1 MRWLSLPLV
10 LFCYGLIRVPAVA
23 AAERL
28 PLTVA
33 RHADGAPVTLGVPF
47 PRGVLASPDHVRV
60 LSSDGREVPSQVTE
74 VTSWRPVD
82 PSVKWVWVFF
92 FADAGAS
99 YQLEYGPDVRRAP
112 VPHALEGQFLVLNSQ
127 RPGGQADIVAGPM
140 QLTVRQGATGFV
152 QEVRLDLEG
161 DGFEDDDVI
170 ATGPEAR
177 GSFVDLLD
185 GAGVDASRATIT
197 QTFLERGSGPLHAI
211 VRIEGL
217 YRYGRAD
224 NQAAPFVTRLH
235 AYAGRTYV
243 RVQHTMVYTGVPD
256 RHRPTAGEY
265 PHVATQASALTKGD
279 PADQGWTQ
287 PEDRIEAMG
296 LALSLKLGPGAT
308 ARTALHAGPWWAP
321 ETARVVRA
329 TGAMAVAQL
338 GPAAVNGVIGE
349 STPDARQETFVADV
363 RTGGRVQDTAAR
375 AVGWVDVS
383 DATRGVAV
391 GVRHFLEE
399 YPKSIAFDPATGRLD
414 AFFWAPEGEPASFAR
429 QDTTPGAEGSV
440 ENWAQGLAKTSEA
453 IFYFHRAA
461 ESDASIARVMSYG
474 LQPAVAHVAPA
485 WYGRSGVYGAF
496 AAAGTS
502 DPALERALDHK
513 VRWVL
518 FNQRWAP
525 WYGVFDYGD
534 VKVRYD
540 QGRWDMWGHNE
551 PAQDFQLWVH
561 FMRTGDPAVF
571 DAALALS
578 RHTMDVDNTH
588 WPTGPVYRGDSN
600 QSGDWFKLEARTS
613 GDAAIDDA
621 IARGGRE
628 ATKWLGVGRRHST
641 QHWMHALSAHVWV
654 QGWMAAYYLAGESR
668 ALDVARLTADLHRRR
683 LWGEHELTGRRLY
696 LSVWNLAEV
705 WDATKDPVYETEL
718 RERVA
723 RMLRLAQGDGDG
735 LALERYGYAQV
746 YATHAL
752 ARYHSMTDDP
762 LVRDALVRHA
772 RHERDVPA
780 INHWM
785 ESYLA
790 SLHALAVGYRLSGEP
805 SLKDELARRAALLR
819 SDALPRPFDGED
831 WTQRSLARALEP
843 TDHIPDPPAWYRR
856 EFSAAAR
863 ARTQNWHVLHGLRF
877 FGWTTGHGLP
887 WALAALEDK

>member
-1 MRWLSLPLV
+1 MRSLSLPLV
-10 LFCYGLIRVPAVA
+10 LFCYGLILAPSVV

-28 PLTVA
+28 PLTVQ
-33 RHADGAPVTLGVPF
+33 RHAEGAPITLGVPF

-60 LSSDGREVPSQVTE
+60 LTADGREVASQVTE

-92 FADAGAS
+92 FAERDTT
-99 YQLEYGPDVRRAP
+99 YQLEYGPDVRRAGASAP
-112 VPHALEGQFLVLNSQ
+112 LGGDLLVLNSQ
-127 RPGGQADIVAGPM
+127 RPGGQTDIVAGPM
-140 QLTVRQGATGFV
+140 QLTVRQGQTGFL

-170 ATGPEAR
+170 ARGPEAR

-197 QTFLERGSGPLHAI
+197 QTYLERGSGPLHAV

-224 NQAAPFVTRLH
+224 NVPAPFVTRLH
-235 AYAGRTYV
+235 AYAGRSYV

-256 RHRPTAGEY
+256 RHRPTDGEY
-265 PHVATQASALTKGD
+265 PHVATQAASLTKGD
-279 PADQGWTQ
+279 PSDQGWTQ

-296 LALSLKLGPGAT
+296 LALDLLMSKDAT
-308 ARTALHAGPWWAP
+308 ARTALARGPWWEP
-321 ETARVVRA
+321 EGTRVVSG
-329 TGAMAVAQL
+329 TGSLAVTQL
-338 GPAAVNGVIGE
+338 GPAPVDGVVAE
-349 STPDARQETFVADV
+349 SSPHVRQEAFAAHV
-363 RTGGRVQDTAAR
+363 RRDGAAREQAAR
-375 AVGWVDVS
+375 AIGWVDVS
-383 DATRGVAV
+383 DASRGVAI

-399 YPKSIAFDPATGRLD
+399 YPKGIAFDATTGRL
-414 AFFWAPEGEPASFAR
+414 AAYFWAPDAEPASFAR
-429 QDTTPGAEGSV
+429 QHTAPGAEGSV
-440 ENWAQGLAKTSEA
+440 ENWARGLAKTSEA
-453 IFYFHRAA
+453 VLYFHRAG
-461 ESDASIARVMSYG
+461 ESDAEIARVIGYV
-474 LQPAVAHVAPA
+474 LQPPVAHVDTA
-485 WYGRSGVYGAF
+485 WYGRSGVYGDF
-496 AAAGTS
+496 AAAGAG

-525 WYGVFDYGD
+525 WYGVFDHGD
-534 VKVRYD
+534 LKVRYD
-540 QGRWDMWGHNE
+540 NGRWDMWGHNE

-600 QSGDWFKLEARTS
+600 QSGDWFKLEARID
-613 GDAAIDDA
+613 GDPAIADA
-621 IARGGRE
+621 LARGGRE
-628 ATKWLGVGRRHST
+628 ATRWLGVGRRHST

-668 ALDVARLTADLHRRR
+668 GLDVARLTADMHRRR
-683 LWGEHELTGRRLY
+683 MWGEHDLTGRRLY
-696 LSVWNLAEV
+696 LAVWNLAEV
-705 WDATKDPVYETEL
+705 WDATKDPAYEHEL
-718 RERVA
+718 KDRVG
-723 RMLRLAQGDGDG
+723 RMLRLAQADGDG

-746 YATHAL
+746 YATHGL
-752 ARYHSMTDDP
+752 ARYLSMTDDP
-762 LVRDALVRHA
+762 LARDALVRHA
-772 RHERDVPA
+772 RRERDVPA
-780 INHWM
+780 LNHWM

-790 SLHALAVGYRLSGEP
+790 SLHALAVGYRLSGDE
-805 SLKDELARRAALLR
+805 SLRAELARRTALLR
-819 SDALPRPFDGED
+819 TDAVGRRLDAPD
-831 WTQRSLARALEP
+831 WTPQTLAAALMP
-843 TDHIPDPPAWYRR
+843 TDHIPDPPSWYRR

-887 WALAALEDK
+887 WAMAVLGR